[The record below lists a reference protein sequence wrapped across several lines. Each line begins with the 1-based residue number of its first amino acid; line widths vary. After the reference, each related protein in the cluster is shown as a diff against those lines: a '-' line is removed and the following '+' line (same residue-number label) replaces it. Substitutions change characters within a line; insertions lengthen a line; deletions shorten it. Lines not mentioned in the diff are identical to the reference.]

1 MSRIKAALAGIA
13 DAELRGL
20 AEATNDVEQVAP
32 GLLAWLEAACDWELN
47 RRQGLD
53 YEMQPPEAAVP
64 PEEDDISV
72 GAANRDPRYVRTGL
86 ARRAR
91 AVRCASP
98 AAGRRQAETL
108 GAHPLASIRGERWAG
123 RIDSRVRW
131 LLSYPLLPV
140 RRGRSGQSRASLN
153 GQDR

>member
-47 RRQGLD
+47 RRQGID

-72 GAANRDPRYVRTGL
+72 GAAIAIRDTFAQDSP
-86 ARRAR
+86 
-91 AVRCASP
+91 AVRALFD
-98 AAGRRQAETL
+98 ALVQLLAGGRQK
-108 GAHPLASIRGERWAG
+108 H
-123 RIDSRVRW
+123 
-131 LLSYPLLPV
+131 
-140 RRGRSGQSRASLN
+140 
-153 GQDR
+153 